1 MYPRGRHKMNGWLRT
16 FVMPLLPQALASG
29 LRRWHRHRLVE
40 RAGHTIVT
48 HSYGGH
54 QLKVVLADPLS
65 RGWYDRDWPML
76 PELRQ
81 LKRSRLRPGARVFNL
96 GAHQAVVALMLAREV
111 GSTGQVIAVEPVPH
125 NAKTAAANRELNA
138 APQLII
144 LQAAVAERGTIAL
157 RHGLQAQIATDL
169 LADHRDQFLAETVTV
184 DGLAEQYGTPDVVF
198 IDVEGAEQ
206 LALAGSTAV
215 LAAGADFFVEMH
227 IGCGLE
233 TLGGS
238 AALVVAHFPAD
249 RYTLLIRAEND
260 ETFQPFVHDHVLL
273 RDRCFLLALSATASA
288 PESY

>member
-1 MYPRGRHKMNGWLRT
+1 MYSRGRHTMNGWLRT
-16 FVMPLLPQALASG
+16 FVMPLLPQTLASG

-40 RAGHTIVT
+40 RPGHTVVT

-96 GAHQAVVALMLAREV
+96 GAHQGVVALMLAREV

-144 LQAAVAERGTIAL
+144 LQAAVAAERGTIAL
-157 RHGLQAQIATDL
+157 RHGLQAQIATNL
-169 LADHRDQFLAETVTV
+169 SGDHRDQFLAEAVTV
-184 DGLAEQYGTPDVVF
+184 DDLAEQYGTPDVVF
-198 IDVEGAEQ
+198 MDVEGAEQ

-227 IGCGLE
+227 VGCGLE
-233 TLGGS
+233 ALGGS
-238 AALVVAHFPAD
+238 VGDLLAHFPRD
-249 RYTLLIRAEND
+249 RFCLSIRGEDDPDFQTFVPDHPLLEG
-260 ETFQPFVHDHVLL
+260 
-273 RDRCFLLALSATASA
+273 RCFLLAVPHDTAADS
-288 PESY
+288 